1 MTEFLSIF
9 GVFIFGFILGW
20 VLREEMAKRRVDKLM
35 EQLEGDIGEKVEAL
49 RKNVIPIKIEI
60 HSGVYYVFNTDNDE
74 FMAQGAN
81 RKELEDAL
89 AKRHPE
95 KRFIAT
101 PENLK
106 EVGFQ

>member
-1 MTEFLSIF
+1 MDEFFSIF
-9 GVFIFGFILGW
+9 IVFSLGFAVGW

-35 EQLEGDIGEKVEAL
+35 AELEDDIGEKVETI
-49 RKNVIPIKIEI
+49 RKNAIPIKIEI
-60 HSGVYYVFNTDNDE
+60 HSGVYYVFNKDNDE
-74 FMAQGAN
+74 FMGQAPT
-81 RKELEDAL
+81 RDELEAEL
-89 AKRHPE
+89 AKRFPD

>member
-1 MTEFLSIF
+1 MGEFFSIF
-9 GVFIFGFILGW
+9 SVFALGFVFGWI
-20 VLREEMAKRRVDKLM
+20 LREEMAKRRVDKLM
-35 EQLEGDIGEKVEAL
+35 AELEGDIGEKVESL
-49 RKNVIPIKIEI
+49 RKNAIPIKIEI
-60 HSGVYYVFNTDNDE
+60 HSGVYYVFNQDTDE
-74 FMAQGAN
+74 FMGQGAT
-81 RKELEDAL
+81 RKELEDEL